1 MSKGAKVNL
10 QTGDLDNMAALH
22 VAVESH
28 RLEAAL
34 KLIELG
40 ADVSLKRQD
49 GKSALEMGDPW
60 LEEYRSGRS
69 KLKSAPLAERLLV
82 SESNVEAT
90 HETAAPLPAVVSEAP
105 LRKADVVAEQS
116 PVPDNKAAPATSAQC
131 AYRRLDGN
139 KLKPDQLE
147 KELKKGPLV
156 ITGLTKNWTLAK
168 EWETK
173 EKLLKTYAV
182 LRLLIFC
189 SQTET
194 SGHESCNGLAVFAG
208 MARCKSRASL
218 CTTAISASEAPTLA
232 GWLSSCT
239 SNSSA
244 SQTPP

>member
-69 KLKSAPLAERLLV
+69 KLKSALLAERPLA
-82 SESNVEAT
+82 SESNIQT
-90 HETAAPLPAVVSEAP
+90 HETSAPSPAAVSEIP
-105 LRKADVVAEQS
+105 LRKADVVTEQS
-116 PVPDNKAAPATSAQC
+116 LVPDTNAAPATSAQC
-131 AYRRLDGN
+131 AYRRLDGS
-139 KLKPDQLE
+139 KLKPDQLD

-156 ITGLTKNWTLAK
+156 LTGLTKNWTLAK

-173 EKLLKTYAV
+173 EKLLKTYAT
-182 LRLLIFC
+182 LCCAYIL
-189 SQTET
+189 QTET
-194 SGHESCNGLAVFAG
+194 SG
-208 MARCKSRASL
+208 R
-218 CTTAISASEAPTLA
+218 
-232 GWLSSCT
+232 
-239 SNSSA
+239 
-244 SQTPP
+244 